1 MHVPYIKW
9 LSIQVNGMVDYLH
22 GIHEQVKKI
31 ITDSHAKYKSPSWY
45 LSYESG
51 VWGWWCGVTNPYSW
65 QVLSG
70 CVKQVEGKKDKS
82 LWGIVK
88 YK

>member
-31 ITDSHAKYKSPSWY
+31 ITDSNAKYKSPSWY
-45 LSYESG
+45 SSYENG
-51 VWGWWCGVTNPYSW
+51 VWG
-65 QVLSG
+65 
-70 CVKQVEGKKDKS
+70 
-82 LWGIVK
+82 
-88 YK
+88 